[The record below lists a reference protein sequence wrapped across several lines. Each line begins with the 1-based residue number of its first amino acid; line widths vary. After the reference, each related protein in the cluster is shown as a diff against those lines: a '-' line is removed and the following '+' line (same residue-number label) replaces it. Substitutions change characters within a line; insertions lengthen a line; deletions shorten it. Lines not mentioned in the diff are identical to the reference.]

1 MKKLLIK
8 FTFITMFIRGYSQCT
23 YFEDSTTLRTIGNV
37 SATLC
42 NSNFTY
48 CSKNGYGLYPH
59 TNYRVLNLMINI
71 IYDVNPCLDPLY
83 NNCNPPSAGAWNPG
97 TPNSINTNPPNY
109 LTAFMDQDF
118 NTLPYVGAMT
128 LKTLR

>member
-1 MKKLLIK
+1 
-8 FTFITMFIRGYSQCT
+8 
-23 YFEDSTTLRTIGNV
+23 
-37 SATLC
+37 
-42 NSNFTY
+42 
-48 CSKNGYGLYPH
+48 
-59 TNYRVLNLMINI
+59 MINI